1 MIFEI
6 VAGFAAL
13 RVIQDSI
20 KKEEAGNL
28 LNSACDRY
36 DWREEE
42 NEQKKVDKYHATHR
56 ARIEANRKWETEQ
69 FGAPCKLD
77 EDGRMIKIDG
87 GILLE
92 DGTVFIDENYKA

>member
-1 MIFEI
+1 MIVISF
-6 VAGFAAL
+6 GAL
-13 RVIQDSI
+13 LLGAWWYEVSKDF
-20 KKEEAGNL
+20 KEPPEDP
-28 LNSACDRY
+28 SQRY
-36 DWREEE
+36 LDMFNHDPKADE
-42 NEQKKVDKYHATHR
+42 KYELAHK

-92 DGTVFIDENYKA
+92 DGTVFIDENYKV